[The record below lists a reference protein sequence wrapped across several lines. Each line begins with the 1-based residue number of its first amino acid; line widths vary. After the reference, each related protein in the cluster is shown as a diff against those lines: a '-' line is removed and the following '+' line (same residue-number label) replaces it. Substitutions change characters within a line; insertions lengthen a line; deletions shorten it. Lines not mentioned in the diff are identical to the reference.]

1 MLGLLFLL
9 LALAAGKI
17 TAWQLGLLAGF
28 LGTNATPDYTLA
40 ALSLTATLIFMG
52 LAVAERVPPGPAQAW
67 ALSKPKKPCE
77 QPVESSPKNTDF
89 REKPDLRRSESAFSG
104 NLPN

>member
-9 LALAAGKI
+9 LALAAGKV

-40 ALSLTATLIFMG
+40 ALSLTAMLIFIG
-52 LAVAERVPPGPAQAW
+52 LAVAERVPQAQAR
-67 ALSKPKKPCE
+67 ALSKSKK
-77 QPVESSPKNTDF
+77 
-89 REKPDLRRSESAFSG
+89 L
-104 NLPN
+104 